1 MKEQLFNQNR
11 QIQTLRHQIEEMKN
25 CKVNS
30 TNSTYLYDTKR
41 KLEIKLI
48 EARQD
53 LMTVDSQYQV
63 KKDIFV
69 RNQAYRESL
78 LSQHN
83 DLSQRRVQLEKIHRE
98 AASAGNQVE
107 YLKDQISELREER
120 NRL

>member
-1 MKEQLFNQNR
+1 
-11 QIQTLRHQIEEMKN
+11 MKN